1 MAVYVKNSELVKE
14 IIESKKNGQLTPAA
28 IEMFIK
34 ITHEISK
41 KLKYK
46 DPMDREDCISA
57 AIEDLLK
64 YWKNFDAQK
73 MYDLGKVPNAFAY
86 FSQISKNG
94 MAKGWKKLH
103 HPDAGQML
111 SISHDG
117 VYNI

>member
-1 MAVYVKNSELVKE
+1 MAHYVKNADLVRE
-14 IIESKKNGQLTPAA
+14 IIESKKNGKLTPAA
-28 IEMFIK
+28 VDMFIR
-34 ITHEISK
+34 IANESSK

-46 DPMDREDCISA
+46 DPMDREDCIAS

-64 YWKNFDAQK
+64 YWKNFDPQR

-86 FSQISKNG
+86 FSQIAKNG

-103 HPDAGQML
+103 NPEAGQML

>member
-1 MAVYVKNSELVKE
+1 MANYVKNSDLVRE
-14 IIESKKNGQLTPAA
+14 IIESKKNGKLTNGA

-34 ITHEISK
+34 IANESSK

-46 DPMDREDCISA
+46 DPMDREDCISS
-57 AIEDLLK
+57 AIEDLLR
-64 YWKNFDAQK
+64 YWKNFDPQK

-86 FSQISKNG
+86 FTQIAKNG
-94 MAKGWKKLH
+94 FAKGFKKVKNLE
-103 HPDAGQML
+103 AGQML

>member
-1 MAVYVKNSELVKE
+1 MAVYVKNADLIREVV
-14 IIESKKNGQLTPAA
+14 ESKKNGKLTASA
-28 IEMFIK
+28 VEMFIK
-34 ITHEISK
+34 IATESSK

-46 DPMDREDCISA
+46 DPMDREDCIAS

-64 YWKNFDAQK
+64 YWKNFDPQR
-73 MYDLGKVPNAFAY
+73 MYDIGKVPNAFAY
-86 FSQISKNG
+86 FSQIAKNG